1 MKGET
6 LKQGLIQAA
15 LGLIL
20 LAGSSVLLHLLDGQR
35 TAIARAEQLAYLP
48 KGEYLK
54 LAVLG
59 YRQVVADLIWL
70 QAVQHIGAKRDTQL
84 GYTWTYHAV
93 DVLTD
98 LDPTF
103 VPPYQATGLFLGVL
117 VGRQE
122 EGLAILDK
130 GIRHNPS
137 SWQLPFLAGY
147 VSYYEL
153 CNPVAGGEYLRIAAR
168 VPGSP
173 AYLPQ
178 LAARMTVESGDPTAA
193 LEFLD
198 RFSRSVT
205 DEGVREA
212 LLQRMKEIVQE
223 KDLRFLE
230 EGVRS
235 YRDKY
240 GQVPAKLDDLLL
252 HGVIQQLPVDPLGGQ
267 YQVDYMTG
275 AVRATSKRERL
286 RIHEKVAC
294 QVGAGRTGTQT
305 RSSMVGTQLPVLQ

>member
-1 MKGET
+1 MKGSSLT
-6 LKQGLIQAA
+6 QGLIQAA
-15 LGLIL
+15 FGLIL
-20 LAGSSVLLHLLDGQR
+20 LTGSSVLLYLLDGQR
-35 TAIARAEQLAYLP
+35 TALARAEQLAYLP

-137 SWQLPFLAGY
+137 IWQLPFLAGY

-153 CNPVAGGEYLRIAAR
+153 CKPIAGGEYLRIAAR

-198 RFSRSVT
+198 RFSRNVT
-205 DEGVREA
+205 DERVREA

-223 KDLRFLE
+223 QDLRFLE
-230 EGVRS
+230 ESISR
-235 YRDKY
+235 YRAKY
-240 GQVPAKLDDLLL
+240 GQPPAKLEDLMLR
-252 HGVIQQLPVDPLGGQ
+252 GIIQQMPSDPLGGQ
-267 YQVDYMTG
+267 YEVDTFSG
-275 AVRATSKRERL
+275 VVRATSKRDRL

-294 QVGAGRTGTQT
+294 QAKAGAVGPQAWANP
-305 RSSMVGTQLPVLQ
+305 LPALE

>member
-1 MKGET
+1 MKSRFTQVLCG
-6 LKQGLIQAA
+6 
-15 LGLIL
+15 LGL
-20 LAGSSVLLHLLDGQR
+20 LASASGVLHVLDQER
-35 TAIARAEQLAYLP
+35 TAVARAEQLAYLP
-48 KGEYLK
+48 KGDYLK

-103 VPPYQATGLFLGVL
+103 VAPYQATGLFLGVL
-117 VGRQE
+117 VGRHD
-122 EGLAILDK
+122 EGLAILNK
-130 GIRHNPS
+130 GSRHNPS
-137 SWQLPFLAGY
+137 NWQLPFLAGY
-147 VSYYEL
+147 ISYYER
-153 CNPVAGGEYLRIAAR
+153 CDAAGAGEFFRMAAR

-198 RFSRSVT
+198 RFSRSVS
-205 DEGVREA
+205 DERLREA
-212 LLQRMKEIVQE
+212 LFRRMKEIVQE
-223 KDLRFLE
+223 QDLRFLE
-230 EGVRS
+230 ESTKR
-235 YRDKY
+235 YRLKY
-240 GQVPAKLDDLLL
+240 GRGPAKLEDLML
-252 HGVIQQLPVDPLGGQ
+252 HGIIPQLPVDPLGGQ
-267 YQVDYMTG
+267 YEIDGLTG
-275 AVRATSKRERL
+275 AVSASSKRDRL

-294 QVGAGRTGTQT
+294 HFGGAAKSSSAIET
-305 RSSMVGTQLPVLQ
+305 RQPGVQ

>member
-1 MKGET
+1 MKGGT

-35 TAIARAEQLAYLP
+35 TAVARAEQLAYLP

-122 EGLAILDK
+122 EGLAILGK

-198 RFSRSVT
+198 RFSRNVT
-205 DEGVREA
+205 DERVREA

-230 EGVRS
+230 ESIRR
-235 YRDKY
+235 YRGKY
-240 GQVPAKLDDLLL
+240 GQPPAKLEDLML
-252 HGVIQQLPVDPLGGQ
+252 HGIIQQMPSDPLGGE
-267 YQVDYMTG
+267 YEVDTFSG
-275 AVRATSKRERL
+275 VVRATSKRDRL

-294 QVGAGRTGTQT
+294 QAKAGDVRPQAWANP
-305 RSSMVGTQLPVLQ
+305 LPALE

>member
-1 MKGET
+1 MKGRILT
-6 LKQGLIQAA
+6 QGLIQAA
-15 LGLIL
+15 LGLML

-35 TAIARAEQLAYLP
+35 TAVARAEQLAYLP

-70 QAVQHIGAKRDTQL
+70 QAVQHIGAKRDTQR
-84 GYTWTYHAV
+84 GYSWTYHAV

-122 EGLAILDK
+122 EGLGILDK

-205 DEGVREA
+205 DERVREA

-230 EGVRS
+230 ESIRR
-235 YRDKY
+235 YRAKY
-240 GQVPAKLDDLLL
+240 GQPPAKLEDLML
-252 HGVIQQLPVDPLGGQ
+252 HGIIQQMPSDPLGGE
-267 YQVDYMTG
+267 YEVDAFSG
-275 AVRATSKRERL
+275 VVRATSKRDRL

-294 QVGAGRTGTQT
+294 QAKAGDVRPQAWANP
-305 RSSMVGTQLPVLQ
+305 LPALE

>member
-1 MKGET
+1 MKGRT

-20 LAGSSVLLHLLDGQR
+20 LAGSSVLLHLLDDQR
-35 TAIARAEQLAYLP
+35 TAVARAEQLAYLP
-48 KGEYLK
+48 KGDYLK

-205 DEGVREA
+205 DERVREA

-230 EGVRS
+230 ESIRR
-235 YRDKY
+235 YRAKY
-240 GQVPAKLDDLLL
+240 GQPPAKLEDLML
-252 HGVIQQLPVDPLGGQ
+252 HGIIQQMPADPLGGA
-267 YQVDYMTG
+267 YEVDVFSG
-275 AVRATSKRERL
+275 AVRATSKRDRL

-294 QVGAGRTGTQT
+294 QAKAGDVRPQAWANP
-305 RSSMVGTQLPVLQ
+305 LHALE